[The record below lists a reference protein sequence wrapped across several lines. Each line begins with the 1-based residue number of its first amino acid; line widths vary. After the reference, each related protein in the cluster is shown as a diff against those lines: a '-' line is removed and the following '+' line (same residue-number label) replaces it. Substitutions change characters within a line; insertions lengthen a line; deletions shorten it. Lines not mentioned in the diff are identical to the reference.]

1 MFGGICQNMLEG
13 WMDGRKEE
21 SKKKQKETKTENPTY
36 IFQKANDMKNR
47 YPSTKEWSWTLYIKY
62 KN

>member
-47 YPSTKEWSWTLYIKY
+47 YPSTKE
-62 KN
+62 

>member
-36 IFQKANDMKNR
+36 IFQKANAMKNR
-47 YPSTKEWSWTLYIKY
+47 YPSTKE
-62 KN
+62 